1 MTAGNLTL
9 SAGNSSSAV
18 GGTVRILAGSA
29 LPGGAQSSLQ
39 LLGTN
44 TSSQGGDIVLNSTG
58 SVLVHS
64 QLIVTSSVTLGR
76 TATDTLTVPAVATFQ
91 AAASMAAA
99 FTAHG
104 NIILGDSA
112 TQTLTVN
119 AVTTFASSGPIT
131 ANAAVVANSA
141 LTVAGSTVLG
151 AATGGQTL
159 TVNAVTTFTST
170 AGPITANAPILANA
184 ALTATGNTV
193 LGSTAG
199 GQTLTVYAA
208 TTFASTASI
217 TANAAVAANAA
228 VTVAG
233 TLTSAGNTVLG
244 SAGGSQTLTVNA
256 VTTFASTA
264 SITANAN
271 MTIAYGSA
279 LNAFGNA
286 VIGTNSSN
294 SLTVNAATAFSGAFQ
309 LFSENATLPISAGV
323 AFQRRNG
330 SAGAVNS
337 GAVVGSILFSA
348 WDGSA
353 YGATAQMR
361 SVHTV
366 SHFVTACSFK
376 LAPQTLSF
384 AVIMSASRPSD
395 QGICTCASRP
405 EIGTRDCM
413 KAGIH

>member
-44 TSSQGGDIVLNSTG
+44 TSSQGGDIILNSTG
-58 SVLVHS
+58 SVLVQS

-119 AVTTFASSGPIT
+119 AVTTFASSSGPIT

-228 VTVAG
+228 VIVAG

-244 SAGGSQTLTVNA
+244 SAGGSQTLTVNS

-279 LNAFGNA
+279 LNAYGNA

-366 SHFVTACSFK
+366 SHFVTACSF
-376 LAPQTLSF
+376 
-384 AVIMSASRPSD
+384 RP
-395 QGICTCASRP
+395 A
-405 EIGTRDCM
+405 
-413 KAGIH
+413 